1 MTGPRVRP
9 LVRRRP
15 GPRGTPRAPTDRRS
29 DGLPR
34 SGEIDDIAWYADN
47 SGGRVHD
54 VGGKAPNPWGL
65 HYMLG
70 NVWEWCWDLY
80 DEEVYGVM
88 RSGDRARTCC
98 GLRDADRP
106 DG

>member
-1 MTGPRVRP
+1 
-9 LVRRRP
+9 
-15 GPRGTPRAPTDRRS
+15 
-29 DGLPR
+29 
-34 SGEIDDIAWYADN
+34 
-47 SGGRVHD
+47 
-54 VGGKAPNPWGL
+54 
-65 HYMLG
+65 MLG